1 MDVIVPILL
10 AAVPIALITFIMCRH
25 RKKGDDQCKY
35 LYRKDQEI
43 YYFDNGDFIINVLPP
58 YRPRFAPITEIDHLV
73 FRYDIFSVEKTGG
86 DYTVNIDIVKKDGTT
101 IKGPGVVTKRFG
113 NTFDPKKAA
122 EDIKVHGI
130 RCELP
135 TGKGGIWGNRPN

>member
-10 AAVPIALITFIMCRH
+10 AAAPIALLAFIMCRY
-25 RKKGDDQCKY
+25 RKKRDNQFKY
-35 LYRKDQEI
+35 LYRKDQEL
-43 YYFDNGDFIINVLPP
+43 YYFENGDFIINVLLP
-58 YRPRFAPITEIDHLV
+58 YRPRYAPITEVDHLV
-73 FRYDIFSVEKTGG
+73 FRYDIFSAEKIGG

-122 EDIKVHGI
+122 EDIEAHGI

-135 TGKGGIWGNRPN
+135 AGKGSILGNRPD

>member
-43 YYFDNGDFIINVLPP
+43 YYFDNGDFVVNVLPP
-58 YRPRFAPITEIDHLV
+58 YRPRYAPITEIEHLV
-73 FRYDIFSVEKTGG
+73 FRYDIFSVEKTG
-86 DYTVNIDIVKKDGTT
+86 VNYRLEKEVFWGIV
-101 IKGPGVVTKRFG
+101 PTKPCVLSG
-113 NTFDPKKAA
+113 NSA
-122 EDIKVHGI
+122 
-130 RCELP
+130 
-135 TGKGGIWGNRPN
+135 